1 MAITVRDLL
10 KLPHFESVN
19 VVAGHRGLDKPVT
32 SVGILDYEYAD
43 GYTMKEQLFRKN
55 DLVVSSLLFA
65 KDNPKVLLDVLREL
79 IELGTAGF
87 AYKSALIDLLPAEVL
102 EMADKNCFPILKFGM
117 DLYFEEFI
125 FRAFEN
131 ITMDHE
137 IREKEKIIAS
147 LIAGTMPKEEL
158 RQAVKKI
165 VPYSEDNLYCIYV
178 ARKKRME
185 YSNFERLYRGPTGI
199 KHIDD
204 TVTISYFKNG
214 YFLIFTSQFEDEKW
228 YIDRFRDV
236 MAHLDLNT
244 DGGWIGCGTLVRS
257 PEEFD
262 LGLQQAYF
270 ASICA
275 QLKRQQSQAYQ
286 NIGVYKILLP
296 NLGSPHQMSYMR
308 QFLFPILEK
317 AEDGTDELLNT
328 AIAYVSEDGDVGK
341 VADRI
346 YCHKNTVRYRLNKL
360 HELLSPNS
368 STSAFY
374 EQLSLAVKIYLLC
387 QLDGI

>member
-1 MAITVRDLL
+1 
-10 KLPHFESVN
+10 
-19 VVAGHRGLDKPVT
+19 
-32 SVGILDYEYAD
+32 
-43 GYTMKEQLFRKN
+43 
-55 DLVVSSLLFA
+55 
-65 KDNPKVLLDVLREL
+65 
-79 IELGTAGF
+79 
-87 AYKSALIDLLPAEVL
+87 
-102 EMADKNCFPILKFGM
+102 
-117 DLYFEEFI
+117 
-125 FRAFEN
+125 
-131 ITMDHE
+131 
-137 IREKEKIIAS
+137 
-147 LIAGTMPKEEL
+147 
-158 RQAVKKI
+158 
-165 VPYSEDNLYCIYV
+165 
-178 ARKKRME
+178 
-185 YSNFERLYRGPTGI
+185 
-199 KHIDD
+199 
-204 TVTISYFKNG
+204 
-214 YFLIFTSQFEDEKW
+214 
-228 YIDRFRDV
+228 

-244 DGGWIGCGTLVRS
+244 DGGWIGCGALVRS

-296 NLGSPHQMSYMR
+296 NLGSPHQLSYMR
-308 QFLFPILEK
+308 QFLSPILEK

-374 EQLSLAVKIYLLC
+374 EQLSLAVKIYLFC